1 MFTLKL
7 IGTVLYGLLSLG
19 GGILGYWKSKSKV
32 SLISGGISGLLLLIL
47 GVFIYSGIKWAEIVA
62 AAIVASLIVVFSIRW
77 FKTKK
82 FMPAM
87 PMILLGVISFIFIL
101 SRSRRYF

>member
-32 SLISGGISGLLLLIL
+32 SLISGVISGLLLLIL
-47 GVFIYSGIKWAEIVA
+47 GVFIYSGNAWAEIAA
-62 AAIVASLIVVFSIRW
+62 AAIVTLLIAVFAVRW

-82 FMPAM
+82 FMPAV
-87 PMILLGVISFIFIL
+87 PMILFGVISLIFIL
-101 SRSRRYF
+101 S